1 MLERVVMILRSRR
14 PTTLP
19 RGKRLLANQLEAIKI
34 AGKYVRTFG
43 IATECGIARA
53 CTPDL
58 VKSIIDIHAAISKE
72 PASS

>member
-1 MLERVVMILRSRR
+1 
-14 PTTLP
+14 
-19 RGKRLLANQLEAIKI
+19 
-34 AGKYVRTFG
+34 VRTFG

-58 VKSIIDIHAAISKE
+58 VKSIIDIHAATSKE